1 MTVAL
6 FDHMETPSRSLIVPA
21 LILALGLVLATG
33 LFSYAYRE
41 VRKEVRTIDISGSA
55 EKVVA
60 SDTAKWSLSV
70 SRQADAATLKDTATQ
85 LTSDGKAVAD
95 YLASNG
101 IKREE
106 ITLQPPSI
114 TPLCDGQGSVSYD
127 RSGNQYCASSR
138 LIGYA
143 LQQPMVI
150 ESSQVEK
157 LTSLSQS
164 AFAVLA
170 ERGIVLTSAGVEYY
184 IRDLNQVK
192 MQLLS
197 DATKNAKD
205 RAEKILQGTGASI
218 GELQSASVGV
228 FQVTAVNSTEISDY
242 GAYDT
247 AAQQKKVTSIVRA
260 SFKLQ

>member
-1 MTVAL
+1 
-6 FDHMETPSRSLIVPA
+6 METSSSSRSLIVA
-21 LILALGLVLATG
+21 AGVLALGVVLATG
-33 LFSYAYRE
+33 LFSYAYRD
-41 VRKEVRTIDISGSA
+41 VRQNTRTIDISGSA
-55 EKVVA
+55 EKLVA
-60 SDTAKWSLSV
+60 SDTAKWSLSI
-70 SRQADAATLKDTATQ
+70 SRQAEAGNLKEIVTQ
-85 LTSDGKAVAD
+85 LTTDTQAVSS
-95 YLASNG
+95 YLQTRG
-101 IKREE
+101 IKKEE

-114 TPLCDGQGSVSYD
+114 TPICDGQGSTSYD
-127 RSGNQYCASSR
+127 RSGNVYCASSR

-143 LQQPMVI
+143 LQQPMVV
-150 ESSQVEK
+150 ESSQVSA
-157 LTSLSQS
+157 LTALAQS
-164 AFAVLA
+164 AFSTLA
-170 ERGIVLTSAGVEYY
+170 GQGIILTSAGVEYY

-197 DATKNAKD
+197 DATQNAKQ

-260 SFKLQ
+260 SFKLN

>member
-1 MTVAL
+1 MY
-6 FDHMETPSRSLIVPA
+6 METLSHTRTSVFA
-21 LILALGLVLATG
+21 ASILAVGLVIATFV
-33 LFSYAYRE
+33 FSAAYRD
-41 VRKEVRTIDISGSA
+41 VRKDARTIDISGSA
-55 EKVVA
+55 EKLVA

-70 SRQADAATLKDTATQ
+70 SRQADAGNLKEVVTQ
-85 LTSDGKAVAD
+85 LTTDTKAVSA
-95 YLASNG
+95 YLQAHG
-101 IKREE
+101 IKKEE
-106 ITLQPPSI
+106 VTLQPPSI
-114 TPLCDGQGSVSYD
+114 TPICDGQGSTSYD
-127 RSGNQYCASSR
+127 RSGNAYCASSR

-150 ESSQVEK
+150 ESSQVDA
-157 LTSLSQS
+157 LTALAQS
-164 AFAVLA
+164 AFSSLA
-170 ERGIVLTSAGVEYY
+170 GQGIILTSAGVEYY
-184 IRDLNQVK
+184 IHDLNQVK

-197 DATKNAKD
+197 DATANAKA

-260 SFKLQ
+260 SFKLN

>member
-1 MTVAL
+1 
-6 FDHMETPSRSLIVPA
+6 METSSRSFLLSAIV
-21 LILALGLVLATG
+21 LAIGLVVSVLIFT
-33 LFSYAYRE
+33 YAYRD
-41 VRKEVRTIDISGSA
+41 VRQDVRTIDISGSA
-55 EKVVA
+55 EKLVS

-70 SRQADAATLKDTATQ
+70 SRQADAGNLNETVTQ
-85 LTSDGKAVAD
+85 LTADGKAVSE
-95 YLASNG
+95 YLQANG
-101 IKREE
+101 IKKEE
-106 ITLQPPSI
+106 ITRQPPTI
-114 TPLCDGQGSVSYD
+114 TPVCDGQGSTSYD
-127 RSGNQYCASSR
+127 RSGNPYCASSR
-138 LIGYA
+138 LLGYA

-150 ESSQVEK
+150 ESTQVEK
-157 LTSLSQS
+157 LTSLTQS
-164 AFAVLA
+164 AFSTLA
-170 ERGIVLTSAGVEYY
+170 ARGVILTSAGVEYY

-197 DATKNAKD
+197 DATKNAKE

-260 SFKLQ
+260 SFKLK

>member
-1 MTVAL
+1 
-6 FDHMETPSRSLIVPA
+6 MEHPSRSSFILPA
-21 LILALGLVLATG
+21 SILAVGVLLATMV
-33 LFSYAYRE
+33 FSAAYRD
-41 VRKEVRTIDISGSA
+41 VRKDKRTIDISGSA
-55 EKVVA
+55 ERIVA

-70 SRQADAATLKDTATQ
+70 SRQADPDNLKDAVTQ
-85 LTSDGKAVAD
+85 LTADGKAVAN
-95 YLASNG
+95 YLTTNG
-101 IKREE
+101 LKKEE

-114 TPLCDGQGSVSYD
+114 TPLCDSQGGVSYD
-127 RSGNQYCASSR
+127 RFGNPYCASSR

-143 LQQPMVI
+143 LLQPMVI
-150 ESSQVEK
+150 ETSQVDK
-157 LTSLSQS
+157 LTTLSQS
-164 AFAVLA
+164 TFAVLA
-170 ERGIVLTSAGVEYY
+170 TQGIVLTSTGMEYY

-197 DATKNAKD
+197 DATKNAKE

-260 SFKLQ
+260 SFDLK

>member
-1 MTVAL
+1 MDTS
-6 FDHMETPSRSLIVPA
+6 SRSFVVPA
-21 LILALGLVLATG
+21 SILAVGLVIAT
-33 LFSYAYRE
+33 LVFSFSYRE
-41 VRKEVRTIDISGSA
+41 VRKEARTIDISGSA

-60 SDTAKWSLSV
+60 SDVAKWSLSV
-70 SRQADAATLKDTATQ
+70 SRQADAANLKDAATQ
-85 LTSDGKAVAD
+85 LAADGKAVSE
-95 YLASNG
+95 YLQTNG
-101 IKREE
+101 IQKEA
-106 ITLQPPSI
+106 ITLQPPSV
-114 TPLCDGQGSVSYD
+114 TPLCEQGSISYD
-127 RSGNQYCASSR
+127 RSGNQTCASSR
-138 LIGYA
+138 LLGYT

-150 ESSQVEK
+150 ETTEVDK

-170 ERGIVLTSAGVEYY
+170 ERGVVLTSAGVEYY

-197 DATKNAKD
+197 DATKNAKE
-205 RAEKILQGTGASI
+205 RAEKILAGTGASI

-260 SFKLQ
+260 SFELK

>member
-1 MTVAL
+1 
-6 FDHMETPSRSLIVPA
+6 MEHPSRSS
-21 LILALGLVLATG
+21 LILPASILAIGVLLAT
-33 LFSYAYRE
+33 LVFSAAYRD
-41 VRKEVRTIDISGSA
+41 VRKDKRTIDISGSA
-55 EKVVA
+55 ERLVA

-70 SRQADAATLKDTATQ
+70 SRQADTTNLKDVVTQ
-85 LTSDGKAVAD
+85 LTADGKTLSD
-95 YLASNG
+95 YLVTNG
-101 IKREE
+101 LKREE

-114 TPLCDGQGSVSYD
+114 TPLCDSQGGVNYD
-127 RSGNQYCASSR
+127 RFGNPYCASSR

-143 LQQPMVI
+143 LQQPMVV
-150 ESSQVEK
+150 ETVQVDK
-157 LTSLSQS
+157 LTTLAQSTFSALASQ
-164 AFAVLA
+164 
-170 ERGIVLTSAGVEYY
+170 GIVLTSAGIEYY

-197 DATKNAKD
+197 DATKNAKE

-218 GELQSASVGV
+218 GELRSASVGV

-260 SFKLQ
+260 SFDLK